1 MEPMPPTARAPR
13 RLPSWTWWLALAACV
28 AGVALVYAALVWSS
42 AGQVLEYQVFRAVEE
57 RYADTVPD
65 VTSQVVRILPLA
77 LAVGMA
83 LASLGALAVA
93 RWRRRGLL
101 ALLVLAGS
109 NLTTQLLKAALPRPE
124 HADGVPWSGGNSLPS
139 GHMTLATG
147 AAVAALLLVP
157 ARWRPL
163 TTVLGAV
170 VSACTGAVAYTEA
183 WHRPSDM
190 AAAALV
196 SAAWGLLA
204 VPFAR
209 YDGAPRPAPR
219 GARGVEATLWSLGVA
234 GLAAGLVLL
243 ALTLDTPA
251 TSGAGP
257 HPAAEPAGILLSA
270 SPAVLLWGVLGTAF
284 RRGRA
289 D

>member
-1 MEPMPPTARAPR
+1 MPPTARAPR

-28 AGVALVYAALVWSS
+28 AGVVLVYAALVWSS

-65 VTSQVVRILPLA
+65 VASQVVRILPLA

-101 ALLVLAGS
+101 ALLVLVGS

-209 YDGAPRPAPR
+209 YD
-219 GARGVEATLWSLGVA
+219 
-234 GLAAGLVLL
+234 
-243 ALTLDTPA
+243 
-251 TSGAGP
+251 
-257 HPAAEPAGILLSA
+257 
-270 SPAVLLWGVLGTAF
+270 
-284 RRGRA
+284 
-289 D
+289 